1 MQTIELGRTGVQV
14 SRLVYGCMR
23 LVGDGSDAARE
34 RGKLAV
40 RAALDAGYT
49 IFDHADIYADG
60 QCEALFGEVLEETPG
75 LREEIFI
82 VSKCGIR
89 FAGEPAADD
98 PQRYDFSKAHV
109 LESVE
114 GSLGRLG
121 IDSLDLL
128 LLHRPDFLMDANEVK
143 EAFADLEAR
152 GLVRHFGVSNFTPSQ
167 VDLLRSATDLPLVA
181 NQVEINVHRVA
192 AFSDGTLDQCQQLGI
207 TPQAWSPLAGS
218 ILPAW
223 HDNTF
228 SDDDN
233 ERIRVELE
241 RQADR
246 YDVDTWL
253 VVLAWLLKHPAGIAP
268 IIGST
273 TPERIAES
281 ARALDIPYTR
291 EDWYRL
297 LEARNGHRVA

>member
-23 LVGDGSDAARE
+23 LVGDGSNEARE

-40 RAALDAGYT
+40 HAALDAGYT
-49 IFDHADIYADG
+49 IFDHADIYAHG
-60 QCEALFGEVLEETPG
+60 QCEALFGEVLKESPA
-75 LREEIFI
+75 LREKIFI

-89 FAGEPAADD
+89 FAGEPSADD
-98 PQRYDFSKAHV
+98 PQRYDFSKPHV
-109 LESVE
+109 LGSVE

-128 LLHRPDFLMDANEVK
+128 LLHRPDFLMDADEVA
-143 EAFADLEAR
+143 EAFADLKAR

-167 VDLLRSATDLPLVA
+167 VELLRSATDLPLVA
-181 NQVEINVHRVA
+181 NQVEINVHRIA
-192 AFSDGTLDQCQQLGI
+192 AFGDGTLDQCQQLGM

-228 SDDDN
+228 TDDDN

-241 RQADR
+241 RQAGR
-246 YDVDTWL
+246 YEVEPWL

-273 TPERIAES
+273 TPERIATS
-281 ARALDIPYTR
+281 ANALDIRYSR

-297 LEARNGHRVA
+297 LEARNGHPVA